1 MSDKNTAN
9 NLGNYF
15 RKLRTDRKLSV
26 EDLAKRVGHNRT
38 TIYNIENGRSVKSDT
53 MRRIATKGFGIAED
67 SPEFSALV
75 ALWVVQ
81 SGLSDEPNLKVAPII
96 SRLEKN
102 YSKRLSKDALN
113 MAIILS
119 TLKAADQVAL
129 LEALTEPVARD
140 AIIAMA
146 HHFNGN

>member
-1 MSDKNTAN
+1 MSRGVLMT
-9 NLGNYF
+9 
-15 RKLRTDRKLSV
+15 
-26 EDLAKRVGHNRT
+26 GHNNRT
-38 TIYNIENGRSVKSDT
+38 IDYGKIALANACLIKKHLKNNNVTLITDVGT
-53 MRRIATKGFGIAED
+53 ME
-67 SPEFSALV
+67 
-75 ALWVVQ
+75 W
-81 SGLSDEPNLKVAPII
+81 
-96 SRLEKN
+96 LEKN